1 MDGARMDEEK
11 PRSLNAKIYVL
22 FVLFFFSLAVYY
34 VHSTAVS
41 EIDILPQGAVLIA
54 VFVAAFILES
64 RYAPLL
70 GVLPNLLLLYMLTE
84 SQWSSM
90 PDYLRFYVIAGF
102 FLGILS
108 FILYYGKVNKADK
121 LSVYGNASP
130 MYKVSF
136 VFYSLK
142 TILPFYFS
150 YFMLRSF
157 THPFFMYSFLV
168 VSIITWFFYLEAGV

>member
-1 MDGARMDEEK
+1 MDEEK
-11 PRSLNAKIYVL
+11 PLSRNKKTYVF
-22 FVLFFFSLAVYY
+22 FVLFFFCLAVYY
-34 VHSTAVS
+34 VHSTAAI
-41 EIDILPQGAVLIA
+41 EMDFFPQGAVLIV

-70 GVLPNLLLLYMLTE
+70 GVLPNLLLLYMITE
-84 SQWSSM
+84 SQWRNM
-90 PDYLRFYVIAGF
+90 PDYLRFYVVAGF
-102 FLGILS
+102 VLGILS

-121 LSVYGNASP
+121 LSIYGNASP
-130 MYKVSF
+130 LYKASF

-142 TILPFYFS
+142 TIFPFYFS

-168 VSIITWFFYLEAGV
+168 FSIITWFFYLEAGV